1 MNKIYFV
8 EVTTTFK
15 NGTSNLP
22 YRLVAK
28 YKSIK
33 GALKAGERH
42 AAFPFYE
49 NVSMHRVVVKNG
61 LGNYVTS
68 MAC

>member
-1 MNKIYFV
+1 MYFV
-8 EVTTTFK
+8 EVTTSFK
-15 NGTSNLP
+15 NGTRNLP

-28 YKSIK
+28 YKSVK

-49 NVSMHRVVVKNG
+49 NVSMHRVVVKDDC
-61 LGNYVTS
+61 GNYITS
-68 MAC
+68 CVC